1 MAGHP
6 LSEQD
11 HDNMDAFIDAALQD
25 FKDGVISRDQAR
37 IAIGHVMNAL
47 ALGDVA
53 GAKHWLAEG
62 RKFIHRA
69 DQL

>member
-11 HDNMDAFIDAALQD
+11 HDTMDAFIDAALQD

-37 IAIGHVMNAL
+37 IAIGQVMNAL

-53 GAKHWLAEG
+53 GANHWLAEG

>member
-11 HDNMDAFIDAALQD
+11 HDNMDAFVDAALQD
-25 FKDGVISRDQAR
+25 FKDGVISRDLAR
-37 IAIGHVMNAL
+37 VAIGHVMNAL

-53 GAKHWLAEG
+53 GAKHRLAKG
-62 RKFIHRA
+62 RRFIHRA
-69 DQL
+69 GHP